1 MSDIDIRMFKNGEIF
16 FKEGDTGSVAY
27 IINSGSVEVSK
38 EGKDKKK
45 VVLANLETGNIF
57 GEMCLITGQERS
69 ATVTA
74 LEDTTVTVMSREG
87 LEAVLRDNPQNLTSF
102 LKKIF
107 RRLLYMNKM
116 VMAFCGNVEHDYVHA
131 NISTSILLA
140 AATKEAERSLR
151 AKQIVITKI
160 PFHIGRKTD
169 DGTLDTR
176 DLSLWDEKPFN
187 ISRHHCMIT
196 MMEDRYILVDA
207 DSTLGTVVDGISLGK
222 HGQKKSVV
230 LNKGVHRLILGS
242 FRSPFIF
249 NLELS

>member
-1 MSDIDIRMFKNGEIF
+1 MSNTRMFKKGEIF
-16 FKEGDTGSVAY
+16 FQEGDTGSVAY
-27 IINSGSVEVSK
+27 IIHSGTVEVSK
-38 EGKDKKK
+38 EGNDKKK
-45 VVLANLETGNIF
+45 VVLANLEPGNIF

-69 ATVTA
+69 ATATA
-74 LEDTTVTVMSREG
+74 LEDTTVTLISWEG
-87 LEAVLRDNPQNLTSF
+87 LEAALRDNPQNLTSF

-107 RRLLYMNKM
+107 RRLIYMNQM
-116 VMAFCGNVEHDYVHA
+116 VMAFCGNVEHNYVHV
-131 NISTSILLA
+131 NISKSLHLT
-140 AATKEAERSLR
+140 ATTKQAERALR
-151 AKQIVITKI
+151 AKQIEITKI

-169 DGTLDTR
+169 DNALDTR

-196 MMEDRYILVDA
+196 MMENRYILVDA
-207 DSTLGTVVDGISLGK
+207 DSTLGTVIDGISLGK

-249 NLELS
+249 NLELP